1 MKRLLLGLA
10 CCVLVSTLHAELPV
24 IEPYH
29 DWPVIQAPAD
39 PPRHETLTLQPVWQ
53 LDCGE
58 DAEHLIGKIVSA
70 APGLDGRVLLVDR
83 QLCQVMVMG
92 IDGEVEETVGRCGE
106 GPGEFEGCFRVFQL
120 LDGRIGVASGTD
132 SPDILFDSQG
142 KVILLNM
149 VGDPAGVWLA
159 GGDPCDM
166 PLTSVREMRYAGG
179 GVLTVT
185 QRIHFSPPIFR
196 TLREIGLLDPATGER
211 VPVVRHVREANIKS
225 EDTEY
230 TIFEPLANG
239 RADVDALGRIAFAP
253 ERDQWKLAIRE
264 PDGSGVVISRPFEA
278 VERTEEDFE
287 VVLEELGDGGYEM
300 ADDHPMIRR
309 IRWRPDG
316 NLWVEPWGVKPA
328 DNALACFDEIGPAGG
343 SLRRVH
349 LTVPGARQGDEV
361 LLMEDGR
368 FVLLRGFGEPDEGED
383 LEDVSPAVMLLELPR
398 NAGSHDVEG

>member
-10 CCVLVSTLHAELPV
+10 CCVLVSSLHAGLPV
-24 IEPYH
+24 IETYH

-53 LDCGE
+53 LECGE

-92 IDGEVEETVGRCGE
+92 VDGEVEKTVGRCGE
-106 GPGEFEGCFRVFQL
+106 GPGELEGCFRVLQL
-120 LDGRIGVASGTD
+120 PDGRIGVASGTD

-142 KVILLNM
+142 KVILLDT

-159 GGDPCDM
+159 GGDPGNM

-196 TLREIGLLDPATGER
+196 TIREIGFLDPATGER
-211 VPVVRHVREANIKS
+211 ISVVRHVREANIKAK
-225 EDTEY
+225 DTEL
-230 TIFEPLANG
+230 TIFEPLANS
-239 RADVDALGRIAFAP
+239 RSDVDALGRIAFAP

-264 PDGSGVVISRPFEA
+264 SDGSGVIISRPLEA
-278 VERTEEDFE
+278 VERTAEDLDE
-287 VVLEELGDGGYEM
+287 VLKDLGDGGFEM
-300 ADDHPMIRR
+300 ADDHPLIRR

-328 DNALACFDEIGPAGG
+328 DGAIACFDEIGPAGG

-349 LTVPGARQGDEV
+349 LVVQGAQHGDEI
-361 LLMEDGR
+361 LIMEDGR
-368 FVLLRGFGEPDEGED
+368 FVVLRGFGEASEEDE
-383 LEDVSPAVMLLELPR
+383 STSASVMLLELANDGQHPA
-398 NAGSHDVEG
+398 N